1 MSGRAGVELA
11 PGVLRVVRL
20 APFTRHVTQ
29 TIEIPW
35 DPQRPA
41 DSIAVLRSKA
51 GRPRSVSLAVG
62 LGFLQVMRV
71 DLPPVAPRERARIIE
86 LEPDR
91 YFAAATRESLVT
103 TVAPDAPL
111 AFGASSSM
119 VAAWIA
125 AFETWA
131 PVESIEPAPIAVAR
145 ALAGQR
151 DGAWRIEAADGET
164 GLLQIERGQIASVRR
179 ARDAAAATNARAV
192 PAIGGTPAPFAAALG
207 AARWQPQHAR
217 GAPSLAPDDWRRRL
231 STRRRAAIATGAIA
245 ATAAIVFAVWAA
257 DRWRQRTLDALD
269 ERVALVEAQAAPA
282 DTALRMLRSREA
294 EAATIQEIAA
304 TRADP
309 FSALA
314 AISAAL
320 PREANVLSA
329 RANGNDWQI
338 DGTTSDASTL
348 VPLLDRQE
356 RFDSVRF
363 LSASSRYRQ
372 ANRSYETFSIALR
385 FRAQP

>member
-20 APFTRHVTQ
+20 APITRHVTQ

-41 DSIAVLRSKA
+41 DSIGVLRSKA
-51 GRPRSVSLAVG
+51 GRPRSVSLAIG

-71 DLPPVAPRERARIIE
+71 DLPPVAARERARIIE

-91 YFAAATRESLVT
+91 FFAAANRESIVA
-103 TVAPDAPL
+103 TVAPDAPF
-111 AFGASSSM
+111 AFAASSSL
-119 VAAWIA
+119 VTSWLA

-131 PVESIEPAPIAVAR
+131 PVDSIEPAPIAVAR
-145 ALAGQR
+145 ALAGQP
-151 DGAWRIEAADGET
+151 DGAWRIEAGEEES
-164 GLLQIERGQIASVRR
+164 GLLQIERGRVTSVRR
-179 ARDAAAATNARAV
+179 ARDAAATATARAV
-192 PAIGGTPAPFAAALG
+192 PVVSGTPAQFAAALG

-217 GAPSLAPDDWRRRL
+217 GVPPLAPETWRRRL
-231 STRRRAAIATGAIA
+231 STRLRAAIVAGAFAA
-245 ATAAIVFAVWAA
+245 ATAIVFAVWAA
-257 DRWRQRTLDALD
+257 DRWRERTLTAL
-269 ERVALVEAQAAPA
+269 EHRIAQLEQQAAPA

-294 EAATIQEIAA
+294 EAATITEIGAS
-304 TRADP
+304 RADP

-320 PREANVLSA
+320 PREATVLSA
-329 RANGNDWQI
+329 RVNGNDWQL

-348 VPLLDRQE
+348 VPLLDAHA

-385 FRAQP
+385 FRP